1 MQIGSWQLAN
11 PLILAP
17 MAGVTD
23 LPFRRMCRELG
34 AALAVS
40 EMVTSDQSLW
50 HTKKTQLRLNHR
62 DEYAPISVQI
72 AGTEPLQMAEAA
84 KYNCDLG
91 AQIIDINMGCPAKKV
106 CRKAAGS
113 ALLRDEIKVA
123 KILAAV
129 VKAVDLPVTL
139 KIRTG
144 WSPEERNA
152 VNIARIAEAEGIQAL
167 AVHGRTR
174 ACGFRG
180 QAEINTVTE
189 IKNTVSIPIIA
200 NGDIN
205 SADQALQVLNL
216 SGADAI
222 MIGRGAQGWPWIFEE
237 TLALL
242 NQKQDYHRPTIDQQ
256 QMVITQ
262 HLLDLYEFYGE
273 FMGVRIA
280 RKHLGWYLVRSPDGD
295 IYKNKINQAQDTG
308 TQLDV
313 LDSFFENK
321 KIKKIKKSRENYG
334 HARSFSSVTG

>member
-1 MQIGSWQLAN
+1 MKIGSWELAN

-23 LPFRRMCRELG
+23 LPFRRMCREHG
-34 AALAVS
+34 AAMAVS

-72 AGTEPLQMAEAA
+72 AGTEPQQMADAA
-84 KYNCDLG
+84 KYNRDLG

-113 ALLRDEIKVA
+113 ALLRDEIKVS

-129 VKAVDLPVTL
+129 VEAVDLPVTL

-144 WSPEERNA
+144 WSPSERNA
-152 VNIARIAEAEGIQAL
+152 PEIARIAEAEGIQAL
-167 AVHGRTR
+167 AIHGRTR
-174 ACGFRG
+174 ACGFKG
-180 QAEINTVTE
+180 QAETQTVTN
-189 IKNTVSIPIIA
+189 IKAKANIPIIA
-200 NGDIN
+200 NGDMN
-205 SADQALQVLNL
+205 SASQALQVLN
-216 SGADAI
+216 STGADAI

-242 NQKQDYHRPTIDQQ
+242 NQDQDYRRPTIEQQ
-256 QMVITQ
+256 QAVITK
-262 HLLDLYEFYGE
+262 HLLGLYDFYGE

-280 RKHLGWYLVRSPDGD
+280 RKHLGWYLVRSPEGKK
-295 IYKNKINQAQDTG
+295 YKQKINQAEDTG

-313 LDSFFENK
+313 LNSFFENK
-321 KIKKIKKSRENYG
+321 IIKNNNRSRESYG